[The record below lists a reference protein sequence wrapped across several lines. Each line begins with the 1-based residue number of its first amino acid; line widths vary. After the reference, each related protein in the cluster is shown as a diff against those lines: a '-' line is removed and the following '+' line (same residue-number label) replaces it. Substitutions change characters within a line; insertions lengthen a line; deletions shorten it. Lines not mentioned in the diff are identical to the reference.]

1 MESLPRSRSE
11 EPLSLP
17 EFDIFASVWYIHC
30 MTAISDAHM
39 AQKQTIFPMLDY
51 EDAPAAIEFLTKAFG
66 FVEQSRLD
74 GENGTIGHAELS
86 LDGQV
91 VMLASVWRDG
101 GFSTPRDLGG
111 NHSQI
116 FCVVSD
122 VDQHWQAAREGGA
135 IVVGEP
141 QDQEYGYRTYRAT
154 DPEGHRWYFAG
165 LLS

>member
-1 MESLPRSRSE
+1 
-11 EPLSLP
+11 
-17 EFDIFASVWYIHC
+17 
-30 MTAISDAHM
+30 MTAINDDRM

-51 EDAPAAIEFLTKAFG
+51 EDAAAAIEFLTRAFG
-66 FVEQSRLD
+66 FEEQSRLE

-111 NHSQI
+111 NHSQL
-116 FCVVSD
+116 FCVVAD
-122 VDQHWQAAREGGA
+122 VDEHCQTAREAGA
-135 IVVGEP
+135 IVIGEP